1 LTHPCRVFRIPL
13 LFVCVLLLAAG
24 AACNRKTSTKS
35 GPFPASNEVSG
46 WAKSGETR
54 TFDAA
59 NLWRYIDGD
68 AEKYLKAG
76 AQSASTADYKY
87 QDKVEAVVDVF
98 TMTNGDGAT
107 NILEA
112 EPARNAKPASLGDS
126 ARLYG
131 QSLIF
136 RKGRFLVRVVAYD
149 QSPEVQQRILELGN
163 GVANR
168 LEK

>member
-1 LTHPCRVFRIPL
+1 MHLCRVFRIPL
-13 LFVCVLLLAAG
+13 VLACVLTLTAAAG
-24 AACNRKTSTKS
+24 CDQKTAMNS

-46 WAKSGETR
+46 WAKTGETR

-76 AQSASTADYKY
+76 VQSASTADYKY
-87 QDKVEAVVDVF
+87 QDKVEAVVDVY
-98 TMTNGDGAT
+98 TLTGVDGASRFFDS
-107 NILEA
+107 
-112 EPARNAKPASLGDS
+112 EPARNAKPVSLGDG

-136 RKGRFLVRVVAYD
+136 HKGRYLVRIVAYD
-149 QSPEVQQRILELGN
+149 ESPEVQQRILELGR
-163 GVANR
+163 GLAER